1 MVFLEAFLY
10 NKNILYI
17 QNFHLGNFILAGEI
31 MTFDSGS
38 CDYCWIKHQMV
49 PSIFFKQYLLAGCFA
64 LTCLGGTL
72 MLT

>member
-17 QNFHLGNFILAGEI
+17 QNFHLDNFILAGEI

-38 CDYCWIKHQMV
+38 CNYFWIKHQMV
-49 PSIFFKQYLLAGCFA
+49 PSIFLNNICLLAVLF
-64 LTCLGGTL
+64 
-72 MLT
+72 